1 MTRDVTRNAMRNANN
16 GFLTPRSFLIDPDL
30 VSSIL
35 QRIPVSAIALTK
47 LSFFRASKQIGMH
60 PSMLVLQLV
69 GLSVQVLEA
78 THPSL

>member
-1 MTRDVTRNAMRNANN
+1 MAM
-16 GFLTPRSFLIDPDL
+16 PRSFLVDLDL

-47 LSFFRASKQIGMH
+47 LSFSRASKQIGVY
-60 PSMLVLQLV
+60 PGMLALQLA
-69 GLSVQVLEA
+69 GSPVQVLEA